1 MNFALVVFVLCVITG
16 VLWFADRL
24 VWRKQR
30 GVNARQ
36 PLWLEYTAGFF
47 PVIFLV
53 FVLRSFIAEPFSIP
67 SGSMIP
73 TLRVGDLILV
83 NKFSYGVRL
92 PIIHTKVID
101 SGAPQR
107 GDVAVFRYPQDES
120 IDYIKRVIGVPGDI
134 VRYENKRLF
143 INDQPVPV
151 RPLEPFLDSGRI
163 SLQFEEKLGD
173 KIYRTLNDDDRLAIS
188 GLSEMGLGPQGCQ
201 ASNGSLRCV
210 VPPGHYFVMGD
221 NRDNSSDGRV
231 WGFVPERNL
240 VGRAFFIWFNAGEVM
255 SGKFDRL
262 GRFE

>member
-1 MNFALVVFVLCVITG
+1 MNFALVVFLLCVVTG

-120 IDYIKRVIGVPGDI
+120 ID
-134 VRYENKRLF
+134 
-143 INDQPVPV
+143 
-151 RPLEPFLDSGRI
+151 
-163 SLQFEEKLGD
+163 
-173 KIYRTLNDDDRLAIS
+173 
-188 GLSEMGLGPQGCQ
+188 
-201 ASNGSLRCV
+201 
-210 VPPGHYFVMGD
+210 
-221 NRDNSSDGRV
+221 
-231 WGFVPERNL
+231 
-240 VGRAFFIWFNAGEVM
+240 
-255 SGKFDRL
+255 
-262 GRFE
+262 

>member
-1 MNFALVVFVLCVITG
+1 MNFALVVFLLCVVTG

-92 PIIHTKVID
+92 PIIHTKVIN
-101 SGAPQR
+101 SGAPER

-120 IDYIKRVIGVPGDI
+120 IDYIKRVVGVPGDI

-151 RPLEPFLDSGRI
+151 RALEPYLDGGRI
-163 SLQFEEKLGD
+163 SLQFEEKIGN
-173 KIYRTLNDDDRLAIS
+173 KTFRTLNDDDRFTMG
-188 GLSEMGLGPQGCQ
+188 GLSDMGLGPQGCQ
-201 ASNGSLRCV
+201 VSNGGLRCV
-210 VPPGHYFVMGD
+210 VPPGHYFMMGD

-255 SGKFDRL
+255 SGQFGRL

>member
-1 MNFALVVFVLCVITG
+1 MNFAVIVFVLCVITG
-16 VLWFADRL
+16 ALWFADRL
-24 VWRKQR
+24 IWRKARPR
-30 GVNARQ
+30 GAHR

-47 PVIFLV
+47 PVIFVV
-53 FVLRSFIAEPFSIP
+53 FMLRSFIAEPFSIP

-92 PIIHTKVID
+92 PIIHTKVLD
-101 SGAPQR
+101 TGLPQR
-107 GDVAVFRYPQDES
+107 GDVAVFRYPLDES
-120 IDYIKRVIGVPGDI
+120 VDYIKRVIGIPGDV
-134 VRYENKRLF
+134 VRYEDKQLF
-143 INDQPVPV
+143 VNDVAVPKKT
-151 RPLEPFLDSGRI
+151 LEPFFDAGRI
-163 SLQFEEKLGD
+163 SLQFEERLDAKT
-173 KIYRTLNDDDRLAIS
+173 YRTLNDDDRPSMGFIPSS
-188 GLSEMGLGPQGCQ
+188 GNGGMACQ
-201 ASNGSLRCV
+201 TTTVGLRCV
-210 VPPGHYFVMGD
+210 VPAGHYLMVGD